1 MSDINFDEIITHY
14 KSKEEEK
21 NIHLENMTI
30 VDHSYA
36 GNKFNYYLQLMINC
50 KHFIIPNSS
59 FAWWSA
65 WLNNNT
71 DKVVI
76 APKNW
81 FNMDIDTSDLIPDN
95 WIRI

>member
-1 MSDINFDEIITHY
+1 
-14 KSKEEEK
+14 
-21 NIHLENMTI
+21 
-30 VDHSYA
+30 
-36 GNKFNYYLQLMINC
+36 MINC